1 MRHKLAVDIDLVV
14 SVTRCSPETELHF
27 FGRKIAKTKKT
38 LLNRHCALEFT
49 WPGVIKEQTLSVVA
63 VRGEAAPAPQ
73 AHRTAPYR
81 PRYSLDQRTAGQY
94 RWRARYPRRGMYLL
108 GCRAPRRDQAQGL
121 LGYKSEP
128 HSLPGAGQGRP
139 RPGRTGD
146 SRHCGCHP
154 RGGSH
159 TQLCL
164 WGVATV
170 RGTAGIRSHVML
182 LGNRH
187 LMSPFA
193 HLTVTHPLLWP

>member
-1 MRHKLAVDIDLVV
+1 MWVDVGRCGSMWDHLARDPLRRLVV
-14 SVTRCSPETELHF
+14 AEERS
-27 FGRKIAKTKKT
+27 GT
-38 LLNRHCALEFT
+38 LGGGLD
-49 WPGVIKEQTLSVVA
+49 VVA

-108 GCRAPRRDQAQGL
+108 GRRAPRRDQAQGL

-146 SRHCGCHP
+146 VPARGCHP
-154 RGGSH
+154 GWQPHPSLRHTGQWDGVGSI
-159 TQLCL
+159 TQ
-164 WGVATV
+164 AV
-170 RGTAGIRSHVML
+170 RRRAGTRT
-182 LGNRH
+182 R
-187 LMSPFA
+187 
-193 HLTVTHPLLWP
+193 